1 MFWALA
7 AVLPSESPP
16 PSHAAFDSVTLD
28 RVRDKWDSLAEPHT
42 AGEARHSLYAL
53 TICSHFSRRNH
64 CPRRAVLLLKCAT
77 VREQLYS

>member
-16 PSHAAFDSVTLD
+16 PSYAAFDSVTLD

-53 TICSHFSRRNH
+53 TFLGEIT
-64 CPRRAVLLLKCAT
+64 VLEGLSC
-77 VREQLYS
+77 Y